1 MPITVTM
8 IEEKEFKT
16 KVRGYDPV
24 EVDEFL
30 DDICDEMI
38 SMQETIQSLREK
50 LKQQESAPAFTPPLP
65 MTAPAPLAPTPAPQQ
80 SSLPQDVE
88 TAQMLLAKTQ
98 RACDETLAEA
108 KKRADE
114 IIREAEDMVP
124 DPELTDLE
132 AQRDRLREEIEGLK
146 GDLDSFR
153 SKFRSLLQNQNDLLD
168 EGISK

>member
-16 KVRGYDPV
+16 KVRGYDPM

-50 LKQQESAPAFTPPLP
+50 LKQQEAAPAFIPPLP
-65 MTAPAPLAPTPAPQQ
+65 ITAPAPLAPTPAPQQ
-80 SSLPQDVE
+80 SGLPNDVE

-132 AQRDRLREEIEGLK
+132 AQRDRLRKEIETLK
-146 GDLDSFR
+146 DDLDSFR